1 MKQLSNQL
9 YLKEKILLKINLKDK
24 IGRGYAT
31 FWNFKGRYR
40 VCKGGRGS
48 KKSTTTAMWIIY
60 NMMKMPLANTLVVRQ
75 TFNTHL
81 DSTWVQLKWATQQLG
96 VAHLWT
102 FSKSPLKATYNPTG
116 QVILFRGLDDPMSIT
131 SITVPIGYLCW
142 CWFEEAYQVKSE
154 DAFDKVDM
162 SIRGELPEGYFKQIT
177 LTFNPWSDKHW
188 LKKRFFDE
196 PNDEDK
202 LAITTNYLCNEWLGE
217 DDIKLFNHIQTKF
230 PKRYKVEGLGDW
242 GIIDG
247 LVFDNWKI
255 EEFDHTKIKGE
266 LLVGL
271 DFGYVNDPTALIC
284 SILDEQN
291 KKLYIFDEHCQKG
304 MLNDA
309 IAQMITNKGYS
320 KSTIIADSAEQK
332 SIEEIKRKGIYRIKP
347 AVKGGGSIVQGIQQ
361 LLQYDIIVHPSCE
374 ETIKELENYAWDVDK
389 EGTGINKPIDA
400 YNHCIDA
407 LRYSLQCVGQK
418 LQTASKS
425 KWGF

>member
-1 MKQLSNQL
+1 M
-9 YLKEKILLKINLKDK
+9 KINLKSK

-154 DAFDKVDM
+154 DAFNKVDM
-162 SIRGELPEGYFKQIT
+162 SIRGELPAGYFKQIT

-217 DDIKLFNHIQTKF
+217 DDIKLFNHMQTKF

-247 LVFDNWKI
+247 LIFDNWKI

-320 KSTIIADSAEQK
+320 KSAIIADSAEQK

-389 EGTGINKPIDA
+389 EGTGVNKPIDA

>member
-1 MKQLSNQL
+1 M
-9 YLKEKILLKINLKDK
+9 KINLKDK

-202 LAITTNYLCNEWLGE
+202 LAMTTNYLCNEWLGE

-271 DFGYVNDPTALIC
+271 DFGYVNDPTALVC

>member
-1 MKQLSNQL
+1 M
-9 YLKEKILLKINLKDK
+9 KINLKDK

-131 SITVPIGYLCW
+131 SITVPVGYLCW

-177 LTFNPWSDKHW
+177 LTFNPWSDRHW

>member
-1 MKQLSNQL
+1 M
-9 YLKEKILLKINLKDK
+9 KINLKDK
-24 IGRGYAT
+24 VGRGYAT

-131 SITVPIGYLCW
+131 SITVPVGYLCW

-217 DDIKLFNHIQTKF
+217 DDIKLFSHIQTKF

>member
-1 MKQLSNQL
+1 M
-9 YLKEKILLKINLKDK
+9 KINLKSK

-154 DAFDKVDM
+154 DAFNKVDM
-162 SIRGELPEGYFKQIT
+162 SIRGELPAGYFKQIT

-217 DDIKLFNHIQTKF
+217 DDIKLFNHMQTKF

-247 LVFDNWKI
+247 LIFDNWKI

-284 SILDEQN
+284 SVLDEQN

-389 EGTGINKPIDA
+389 EGTGVNKPIDA

>member
-1 MKQLSNQL
+1 M
-9 YLKEKILLKINLKDK
+9 KINLKDK

-389 EGTGINKPIDA
+389 EGTGVNKPIDA

-418 LQTASKS
+418 LKTAPKS

>member
-1 MKQLSNQL
+1 M
-9 YLKEKILLKINLKDK
+9 KINLKDK

-202 LAITTNYLCNEWLGE
+202 LAITTNYRCNEWLGE

-271 DFGYVNDPTALIC
+271 DFGYVNDPTALVC

-309 IAQMITNKGYS
+309 IAQMIVDKGYG

>member
-1 MKQLSNQL
+1 M
-9 YLKEKILLKINLKDK
+9 KINLKDK

-131 SITVPIGYLCW
+131 SITVPVGYLCW

-177 LTFNPWSDKHW
+177 LTFNPWSDRHW

-418 LQTASKS
+418 LKTAPKS

>member
-1 MKQLSNQL
+1 M
-9 YLKEKILLKINLKDK
+9 KINLKDK

-177 LTFNPWSDKHW
+177 LTFNPWSDRHW
-188 LKKRFFDE
+188 LKKRFFDD

-309 IAQMITNKGYS
+309 IAQMIVDKGYG

-332 SIEEIKRKGIYRIKP
+332 SSEERKRKGIYRIKP

-418 LQTASKS
+418 LKTAPKS

>member
-1 MKQLSNQL
+1 M
-9 YLKEKILLKINLKDK
+9 KINLKDK

-131 SITVPIGYLCW
+131 SITVPVGYLCW

-154 DAFDKVDM
+154 DAFNKVDM
-162 SIRGELPEGYFKQIT
+162 SIRGELPDGYFKQIT
-177 LTFNPWSDKHW
+177 LTFNPWSDRHW
-188 LKKRFFDE
+188 LKRRFFDE

-202 LAITTNYLCNEWLGE
+202 LAITTNYLCNEWLGD
-217 DDIKLFNHIQTKF
+217 DDIKLFNNMKIKF
-230 PKRYKVEGLGDW
+230 PKRYRVEGLGEW

-247 LVFDNWKI
+247 LIFDNWKVK
-255 EEFDHTKIKGE
+255 EFDHTKIKGE
-266 LLVGL
+266 LLIGL
-271 DFGYVNDPTALIC
+271 DFGYVNDPTALVC

-309 IAQMITNKGYS
+309 IAQMIVNKGYG

-347 AVKGGGSIVQGIQQ
+347 ATKGGGSIVQGIQQ

-418 LQTASKS
+418 LKTAPKS

>member
-1 MKQLSNQL
+1 MLLLSL
-9 YLKEKILLKINLKDK
+9 LSLRGKILLKINLKDK

-131 SITVPIGYLCW
+131 SITVPVGYLCW

-177 LTFNPWSDKHW
+177 LTFNPWSDRHW

-271 DFGYVNDPTALIC
+271 DFGYVNDPTALVC

-309 IAQMITNKGYS
+309 IAQMIVDKGYG

>member
-1 MKQLSNQL
+1 M
-9 YLKEKILLKINLKDK
+9 KINLKDK

-60 NMMKMPLANTLVVRQ
+60 NMMKMPLANTLVIRQ

-242 GIIDG
+242 GIVDG

-309 IAQMITNKGYS
+309 IAQMIVDKGYG

-418 LQTASKS
+418 LKTAPKS

>member
-1 MKQLSNQL
+1 M
-9 YLKEKILLKINLKDK
+9 KINLKSK

-48 KKSTTTAMWIIY
+48 KKSVTTSMWIIY

-131 SITVPIGYLCW
+131 SITVPVGYLCW

-202 LAITTNYLCNEWLGE
+202 LAMTTNYLCNEWLGD
-217 DDIKLFNHIQTKF
+217 DDIKLFNSIKIKF

-266 LLVGL
+266 LLIGL
-271 DFGYVNDPTALIC
+271 DFGFVNDPTALIC

-309 IAQMITNKGYS
+309 IAQMIINKGYS

-347 AVKGGGSIVQGIQQ
+347 AAKGGGSIVQGIQQ

-389 EGTGINKPIDA
+389 EGTGVNKPIDA

>member
-1 MKQLSNQL
+1 M
-9 YLKEKILLKINLKDK
+9 KINLKDK

-131 SITVPIGYLCW
+131 SITVPVGYLCW

-177 LTFNPWSDKHW
+177 LTFNPWSDRHW

-389 EGTGINKPIDA
+389 EGTGVNKPIDA

-418 LQTASKS
+418 LKTAPKS

>member
-1 MKQLSNQL
+1 M
-9 YLKEKILLKINLKDK
+9 KINLKSK

-154 DAFDKVDM
+154 DAFNKVDM
-162 SIRGELPEGYFKQIT
+162 SIRGELPAGYFKQIT

-217 DDIKLFNHIQTKF
+217 DDIKLFNHMQTKF

-247 LVFDNWKI
+247 LIFDNWKI

-320 KSTIIADSAEQK
+320 KSAIIADSAEQK

>member
-1 MKQLSNQL
+1 M
-9 YLKEKILLKINLKDK
+9 KINLKDK

-81 DSTWVQLKWATQQLG
+81 DSTWVQLKWAAQQLG

-177 LTFNPWSDKHW
+177 LTFNPWSDRHW
-188 LKKRFFDE
+188 LKRRFFDE

-217 DDIKLFNHIQTKF
+217 DDIKLFNHMQTKF

-418 LQTASKS
+418 LKTAPKS

>member
-1 MKQLSNQL
+1 M
-9 YLKEKILLKINLKDK
+9 KINLKDK

-96 VAHLWT
+96 VSHLWT

-131 SITVPIGYLCW
+131 SITVPVGYLCW

-177 LTFNPWSDKHW
+177 LTFNPWSDRHW

-230 PKRYKVEGLGDW
+230 PKRYRVEGLGDW
-242 GIIDG
+242 GIVDG

-271 DFGYVNDPTALIC
+271 DFGYVNDPTALVC

-418 LQTASKS
+418 LKTAPKS

>member
-1 MKQLSNQL
+1 MKQPSNQL
-9 YLKEKILLKINLKDK
+9 YLKEKIPLKINLKSK

-131 SITVPIGYLCW
+131 SITVPVGYLCW

-202 LAITTNYLCNEWLGE
+202 LAMTTNYLCNEWLGD
-217 DDIKLFNHIQTKF
+217 DDIKLFNSMKIKF

-266 LLVGL
+266 LLIGL
-271 DFGYVNDPTALIC
+271 DFGFVNDPTALIC

-309 IAQMITNKGYS
+309 IAQMIINKGYS

-347 AVKGGGSIVQGIQQ
+347 AAKGGGSIVQGIQQ

-389 EGTGINKPIDA
+389 EGTGVNKPIDA

>member
-1 MKQLSNQL
+1 M
-9 YLKEKILLKINLKDK
+9 KINLKDK
-24 IGRGYAT
+24 VGRGYAT

-217 DDIKLFNHIQTKF
+217 DDIKLFSHIQKKF

-320 KSTIIADSAEQK
+320 KSAIIADSAEQK

>member
-1 MKQLSNQL
+1 M
-9 YLKEKILLKINLKDK
+9 KINLKDK

-131 SITVPIGYLCW
+131 SITVPVGYLCW

-188 LKKRFFDE
+188 LKRRFFDE

-217 DDIKLFNHIQTKF
+217 DDIKLFNHMQTKF

-309 IAQMITNKGYS
+309 IAQMIVDKGYG

-389 EGTGINKPIDA
+389 EGTGVNKPIDA

>member
-1 MKQLSNQL
+1 M
-9 YLKEKILLKINLKDK
+9 KINLKDK

-131 SITVPIGYLCW
+131 SITVPVGYLCW

-217 DDIKLFNHIQTKF
+217 DDIKLFNHMQTKF

-418 LQTASKS
+418 LKTAPKS

>member
-1 MKQLSNQL
+1 MSLL
-9 YLKEKILLKINLKDK
+9 YLRGKIPLKINLKSK

-142 CWFEEAYQVKSE
+142 CWFEEAYQIKSE
-154 DAFDKVDM
+154 DAFNKVDM
-162 SIRGELPEGYFKQIT
+162 SIRGELPAGYFKQIT

-217 DDIKLFNHIQTKF
+217 DDIKLFNHMQMKF

-247 LVFDNWKI
+247 LIFDNWKI

-389 EGTGINKPIDA
+389 EGTGVNKPIDA

>member
-1 MKQLSNQL
+1 M
-9 YLKEKILLKINLKDK
+9 KINLKSK

-48 KKSTTTAMWIIY
+48 KKSTTMAMWIIY

-131 SITVPIGYLCW
+131 SITVPVGYLCW

-202 LAITTNYLCNEWLGE
+202 LAMTTNYLCNEWLGD
-217 DDIKLFNHIQTKF
+217 DDIKLFNSMKIKF

-266 LLVGL
+266 LLIGL
-271 DFGYVNDPTALIC
+271 DFGFVNDPTALIC

-309 IAQMITNKGYS
+309 IAQMIINKGYG

-347 AVKGGGSIVQGIQQ
+347 AAKGGGSIVQGIQQ

-389 EGTGINKPIDA
+389 EGTGVNKPIDA

>member
-1 MKQLSNQL
+1 M
-9 YLKEKILLKINLKDK
+9 KINLKDK

-131 SITVPIGYLCW
+131 SITVPVGYLCW

-177 LTFNPWSDKHW
+177 LTFNPWSDRHW

-291 KKLYIFDEHCQKG
+291 KKLYIFDEYCQKG

-309 IAQMITNKGYS
+309 IAQMIVDKGYG

-418 LQTASKS
+418 LKTAPKS

>member
-1 MKQLSNQL
+1 M
-9 YLKEKILLKINLKDK
+9 KINLKDK

-131 SITVPIGYLCW
+131 SITVPVGYLCW

-177 LTFNPWSDKHW
+177 LTFNPWSDRHW

-309 IAQMITNKGYS
+309 IAQMIVDKGYG

-389 EGTGINKPIDA
+389 EGTGVNKPIDA

-418 LQTASKS
+418 LKTAPKS

>member
-1 MKQLSNQL
+1 MLLLSL
-9 YLKEKILLKINLKDK
+9 LSLRGKILLKINLKDK

-131 SITVPIGYLCW
+131 SITVPVGYLCW

-177 LTFNPWSDKHW
+177 LTFNPWSDRHW

-271 DFGYVNDPTALIC
+271 DFGYVNDPTALVC

-309 IAQMITNKGYS
+309 IAQMIVDKGYG

-418 LQTASKS
+418 LKTSSKS

>member
-1 MKQLSNQL
+1 M
-9 YLKEKILLKINLKDK
+9 KINLKDK

-48 KKSTTTAMWIIY
+48 KKSTTTAQWIIY

-131 SITVPIGYLCW
+131 SITVPVGYLCW

-202 LAITTNYLCNEWLGE
+202 LAMTTNYLCNEWLGD
-217 DDIKLFNHIQTKF
+217 DDIKLFNSMKIKF

-266 LLVGL
+266 LLIGL
-271 DFGYVNDPTALIC
+271 DFGFVNDPTALIC

-309 IAQMITNKGYS
+309 IAQMIINKGYS

-347 AVKGGGSIVQGIQQ
+347 AAKGGGSIVQGIQQ

-389 EGTGINKPIDA
+389 EGTGVNKPIDA

-425 KWGF
+425 EWGF

>member
-1 MKQLSNQL
+1 MLLLNLLSL
-9 YLKEKILLKINLKDK
+9 RGKILLKINLKDK

>member
-1 MKQLSNQL
+1 M
-9 YLKEKILLKINLKDK
+9 KINLKDK

-242 GIIDG
+242 GIVDG

-309 IAQMITNKGYS
+309 IAQMIVDKGYG

-347 AVKGGGSIVQGIQQ
+347 ATKGGGSIVQGIQQ

-418 LQTASKS
+418 LKTAPKS

>member
-1 MKQLSNQL
+1 MLLLSL
-9 YLKEKILLKINLKDK
+9 LSLRGKILLKINLKDK

-177 LTFNPWSDKHW
+177 LTFNPWSDRHW

-271 DFGYVNDPTALIC
+271 DFGYVNDPTALVC

-309 IAQMITNKGYS
+309 IAQMIVDKGYG

-418 LQTASKS
+418 LKTSSKS
-425 KWGF
+425 KWGL

>member
-1 MKQLSNQL
+1 M
-9 YLKEKILLKINLKDK
+9 KINLKDK

-96 VAHLWT
+96 VAHLWA

-309 IAQMITNKGYS
+309 IAQMIVDKGYG

-418 LQTASKS
+418 LKTAPKS

>member
-1 MKQLSNQL
+1 M
-9 YLKEKILLKINLKDK
+9 KINLKSK

-154 DAFDKVDM
+154 DAFNKVDM

-217 DDIKLFNHIQTKF
+217 DDIKLFNHMETKF

-247 LVFDNWKI
+247 LIFDNWKI

-374 ETIKELENYAWDVDK
+374 ETIKELEKYAWDVDK
-389 EGTGINKPIDA
+389 EGTGVNKPIDA

>member
-1 MKQLSNQL
+1 M
-9 YLKEKILLKINLKDK
+9 KINLKDK

-81 DSTWVQLKWATQQLG
+81 DSTWVQLTWATQQLG

-177 LTFNPWSDKHW
+177 LTFNPWSDRHW
-188 LKKRFFDE
+188 LKRRFFDE

-304 MLNDA
+304 MINDA
-309 IAQMITNKGYS
+309 IAQMIVDKGYG

-418 LQTASKS
+418 LKTAPKS

>member
-1 MKQLSNQL
+1 M
-9 YLKEKILLKINLKDK
+9 KINLKDK

-131 SITVPIGYLCW
+131 SITVPVGYLCW

-177 LTFNPWSDKHW
+177 LTFNPWSDRHW
-188 LKKRFFDE
+188 LKRRFFDE

-217 DDIKLFNHIQTKF
+217 DDIKLFNHMQTKF

-309 IAQMITNKGYS
+309 IAQMIVDKGYS

-418 LQTASKS
+418 LKTAPKS

>member
-1 MKQLSNQL
+1 M
-9 YLKEKILLKINLKDK
+9 KINLKDK

-48 KKSTTTAMWIIY
+48 KKSTTTAQWIIY

-131 SITVPIGYLCW
+131 SITVPVGYLCW

-202 LAITTNYLCNEWLGE
+202 LAMTTNYLCNEWLGD
-217 DDIKLFNHIQTKF
+217 DDIKLFNSMKIKF

-266 LLVGL
+266 LLIGL
-271 DFGYVNDPTALIC
+271 DFGFVNDPTALIC

-309 IAQMITNKGYS
+309 IAQMIINKGYG

-347 AVKGGGSIVQGIQQ
+347 AAKGGGSIVQGIQQ

-389 EGTGINKPIDA
+389 EGTGVNKPIDA

-418 LQTASKS
+418 LQTAPKS

>member
-1 MKQLSNQL
+1 M
-9 YLKEKILLKINLKDK
+9 KINLKDK

-48 KKSTTTAMWIIY
+48 KKSTTTAQWIIY

-131 SITVPIGYLCW
+131 SITVPVGYLCW

-154 DAFDKVDM
+154 DAFNKVDM
-162 SIRGELPEGYFKQIT
+162 SIRGELPDGYFKQIT

-202 LAITTNYLCNEWLGE
+202 LAMTTNYLCNEWLGE
-217 DDIKLFNHIQTKF
+217 DDIKLFSHMEAKF
-230 PKRYKVEGLGDW
+230 PKRYRVEGLGDW

-247 LVFDNWKI
+247 LIFDNWKI

-266 LLVGL
+266 LLIGL
-271 DFGYVNDPTALIC
+271 DFGFVNDPTALIC

-309 IAQMITNKGYS
+309 IAQMIINKGYG

-347 AVKGGGSIVQGIQQ
+347 ATKGGGSIVQGIQQ

-389 EGTGINKPIDA
+389 EGTGVNKPIDA

-418 LQTASKS
+418 LQTAPKS

>member
-1 MKQLSNQL
+1 MRRCRLLRILTLRVNLSECVG
-9 YLKEKILLKINLKDK
+9 K
-24 IGRGYAT
+24 GYGA

-217 DDIKLFNHIQTKF
+217 DDIKLFSHIQKKF

-271 DFGYVNDPTALIC
+271 DFGYVNDPTALVC

-320 KSTIIADSAEQK
+320 KSAIIADSAEQK